1 MSAVITAITVFV
13 TSRKRTTANDNFKK
27 YILVN
32 KFPWRKE
39 SSYIKNLNTLKKKKA
54 NIRRNT
60 KMDYLGGHKEKI
72 GRSEQ
77 KYNFTSH

>member
-39 SSYIKNLNTLKKKKA
+39 SSYIKNLNTLKKKKSQ
-54 NIRRNT
+54 
-60 KMDYLGGHKEKI
+60 HP
-72 GRSEQ
+72 
-77 KYNFTSH
+77 